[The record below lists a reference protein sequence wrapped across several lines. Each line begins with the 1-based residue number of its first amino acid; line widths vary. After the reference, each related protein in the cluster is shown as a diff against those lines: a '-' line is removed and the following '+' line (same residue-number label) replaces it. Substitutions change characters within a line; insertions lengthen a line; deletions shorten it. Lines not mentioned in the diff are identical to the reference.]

1 MVGRGGG
8 MMQSLEAMLR
18 RVAGRG
24 ESSQMAGGRTR
35 RRRGEAS
42 SSVPPLDEDAGTSQT
57 TRSGRSSRRT
67 RGPRARSPSPE
78 DEEEPPQQQERRTRS
93 RTRRGT
99 SSSRSRIR
107 RRRRPLVRRMMTR
120 EGWQE
125 TYLPSGCEA
134 PLVSRTDLYRSSNG
148 RLFGRTVKG
157 K

>member
-1 MVGRGGG
+1 
-8 MMQSLEAMLR
+8 MQSLEAVLR

-78 DEEEPPQQQERRTRS
+78 DEEEQEEDQQEQEEEDQEQDQQQQEQDQEEEEEAS
-93 RTRRGT
+93 SEEDDDQGGVAGDIPAVWMRGPA
-99 SSSRSRIR
+99 RLPNRPIPLEQRPIIR
-107 RRRRPLVRRMMTR
+107 P
-120 EGWQE
+120 
-125 TYLPSGCEA
+125 
-134 PLVSRTDLYRSSNG
+134 D
-148 RLFGRTVKG
+148 G
-157 K
+157 KR

>member
-1 MVGRGGG
+1 
-8 MMQSLEAMLR
+8 MQSLEAVLR

-78 DEEEPPQQQERRTRS
+78 DEEEQEQDQEEDQQQQEQDQEEEEEAS
-93 RTRRGT
+93 SEEDDDQGGVAGDIPAVWMRGPA
-99 SSSRSRIR
+99 RLPNRPIPLEQRPIIR
-107 RRRRPLVRRMMTR
+107 P
-120 EGWQE
+120 
-125 TYLPSGCEA
+125 
-134 PLVSRTDLYRSSNG
+134 D
-148 RLFGRTVKG
+148 G
-157 K
+157 KR

>member
-1 MVGRGGG
+1 
-8 MMQSLEAMLR
+8 MQSLEAVLR

-78 DEEEPPQQQERRTRS
+78 DEQEQDQEEEEEASSEEDDDQGGVAGDIPAVWM
-93 RTRRGT
+93 RGPA
-99 SSSRSRIR
+99 RLPNRPIPLEQRPIIR
-107 RRRRPLVRRMMTR
+107 P
-120 EGWQE
+120 
-125 TYLPSGCEA
+125 
-134 PLVSRTDLYRSSNG
+134 D
-148 RLFGRTVKG
+148 G
-157 K
+157 KR